1 VAGEALLAIHLG
13 TVLFSRSAMMLE
25 PTEQSKPET
34 SITDSFHWHDSVG
47 SIVLGVIALALL
59 VALLRCNA
67 GRLREAKQ
75 G

>member
-1 VAGEALLAIHLG
+1 
-13 TVLFSRSAMMLE
+13 MPE
-25 PTEQSKPET
+25 PTEQSKLET